1 MIVMNEPYPES
12 CLVCPVRQKI
22 GCSVADNS
30 GVFEGVFEG
39 IPFGCPFEPAESVST
54 TEVVEEI
61 TREVVQEVEESSGG
75 FEVAELICLMCLK
88 RFIDVRPVGILLKN
102 LECLGCHKTGY
113 IIETGEYMTENNDSN

>member
-1 MIVMNEPYPES
+1 MIVMNDDFPLN
-12 CLVCPVRQKI
+12 CNACPIRQRI
-22 GCSVADNS
+22 GCNLAVFKP
-30 GVFEGVFEG
+30 GVNW
-39 IPFGCPFEPAESVST
+39 IPAECPFEPAESVST

-75 FEVAELICLMCLK
+75 FEVAEMVCLMCLK

-102 LECLGCHKTGY
+102 LECPGCHKTGY

>member
-39 IPFGCPFEPAESVST
+39 IPFGCPFEPAEPV
-54 TEVVEEI
+54 I
-61 TREVVQEVEESSGG
+61 PDAESSGV
-75 FEVAELICLMCLK
+75 FLML
-88 RFIDVRPVGILLKN
+88 P
-102 LECLGCHKTGY
+102 
-113 IIETGEYMTENNDSN
+113 